1 MATAACRPAQADH
14 FPRRARTPPHSDR
27 KPPPIGRVEAKAGIG
42 HAGNRRKI
50 GADGPGPVGL
60 PTAASRHDTL
70 C

>member
-1 MATAACRPAQADH
+1 MGTAARHPAKADH

-27 KPPPIGRVEAKAGIG
+27 KPPPIGRTEAKAGIG

-50 GADGPGPVGL
+50 EAAGLAPGTM
-60 PTAASRHDTL
+60 PTAAGRHDTL

>member
-27 KPPPIGRVEAKAGIG
+27 KPPPIGRTEAKAGID

-50 GADGPGPVGL
+50 EADGLAPGGL
-60 PTAASRHDTL
+60 PTVASRPDTL